1 MANEEHLAILKQG
14 VEVWNRWREV
24 NLDIIPDL
32 RKANLGGMDLRG
44 AFLLGADLVG
54 ADFGEAIFNEADLS
68 MANLS
73 GAILRM
79 ADLSGVDLRGADLR
93 GADLTWTNLG
103 GANIMRANLTE
114 ANLSNSR
121 LLRTDLHGA
130 ELMRADLSEASFIRT
145 ILSEANLR
153 DANLRGAVL
162 EGALFADVDLSRVKG
177 LETVR
182 HLGPSMIGI
191 STLYR
196 SQGKIPEIFLRGAGV
211 PDEFIQY
218 VPSLISGK
226 AIQYYSCFI
235 SYSTRDQEF
244 ADRLHADL
252 QSKGVRCWFAPE
264 DIKGGMK
271 LHEQIP
277 EAIRLYDKLLLVLSE
292 NSMRSKWV
300 EAEIIHA
307 REGEKRENRRKL
319 FPIGLAEYSTIREWE
334 AFNADTGEDLAREIR
349 KYHIPDFSKWG
360 EDEESYKI
368 AFERLLEDLSL
379 EENKP

>member
-264 DIKGGMK
+264 DMKAGRK

-277 EAIRLYDKLLLVLSE
+277 EAIRLYDKLMLVLSE
-292 NSMRSKWV
+292 NSMRSEWV
-300 EAEIIHA
+300 KTEIRHA
-307 REGEKRENRRKL
+307 RKDEAREKRRKL
-319 FPIGLAEYSTIREWE
+319 FPISLVTFDKIQEWE
-334 AFNADTGEDLAREIR
+334 APDDTAKDMAVEIR
-349 KYHIPDFSKWG
+349 EYYIPDFANWKDH
-360 EDEESYKI
+360 DEYMK
-368 AFERLLEDLSL
+368 AFERLMRDLNL
-379 EENKP
+379 DG